1 VSRRILLTG
10 AAGHVASAFR
20 EYAGDRYWL
29 RLADRATEKLANA
42 RSQEQEI
49 FELDIADLEAC
60 QIACKDIDT
69 VIHLAADAN
78 EKATFYESLLDNNV
92 KGVYNIF
99 RAAKDQGCQR
109 VISASSIHA
118 VEAYPLDT
126 QIHPNMPVRPADMY
140 GVSKCFG
147 EAVASYFAY
156 TEGLSSVAI
165 RIGAFDKA
173 PLPGQQLNARDL
185 SLFVSRRDLSH
196 LLVQCIETPNIQF
209 VLVHGVS
216 NNRFKRLDIA
226 ETRKLLNY
234 QPQDDAFEIFDIGLH
249 G

>member
-10 AAGHVASAFR
+10 AAGRVASAFR
-20 EYAGDRYWL
+20 EYVGDRYRL

-78 EKATFYESLLDNNV
+78 AKATFYESLLDNNV

-99 RAAKDQGCQR
+99 RAARDQGCQR
-109 VISASSIHA
+109 VIFASSIRA

-126 QIHPNMPVRPADMY
+126 QVHPSMPVHPIDMY
-140 GVSKCFG
+140 GACKCFG
-147 EAVASYFAY
+147 EAVASYFAHM
-156 TEGLSSVAI
+156 EGLSSIAV
-165 RIGAFDKA
+165 RLGAFDKV
-173 PLPGQQLNARDL
+173 PPPGQRLSARNL
-185 SLFVSRRDLSH
+185 SAFISRRDISH
-196 LLVQCIETPNIQF
+196 LLVQCIEVLDIQF
-209 VLVHGVS
+209 ALVHGVS